1 MCPSSVSYFKNL
13 YWGYSPGGQ
22 LIKTSPSNT
31 GDEGSIPGWEAK
43 IPHVWGPKKKKQP
56 TKTKQK
62 QYWNEFNK
70 DLKNS
75 PHQKIFLRIYI
86 KGFYFM
92 VLPAQNSR
100 LES

>member
-43 IPHVWGPKKKKQP
+43 IPHVWGQKKKNNPPKQNRSNIG
-56 TKTKQK
+56 TNSIKT
-62 QYWNEFNK
+62 
-70 DLKNS
+70 LKIV
-75 PHQKIFLRIYI
+75 HI
-86 KGFYFM
+86 KKYF
-92 VLPAQNSR
+92 
-100 LES
+100 

>member
-43 IPHVWGPKKKKQP
+43 SPHVGGPKKKKTTHQN
-56 TKTKQK
+56 KT
-62 QYWNEFNK
+62 EAI
-70 DLKNS
+70 LE
-75 PHQKIFLRIYI
+75 RI
-86 KGFYFM
+86 
-92 VLPAQNSR
+92 Q
-100 LES
+100 